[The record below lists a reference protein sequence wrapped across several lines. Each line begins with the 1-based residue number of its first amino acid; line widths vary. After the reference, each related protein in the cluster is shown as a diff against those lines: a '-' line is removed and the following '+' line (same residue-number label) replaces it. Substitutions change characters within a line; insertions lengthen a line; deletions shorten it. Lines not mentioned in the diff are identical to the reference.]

1 LPALAGRL
9 GRRSTDTGKLGSGRE
24 FDPPD
29 CNFPDCW
36 MSVFRLLQIAEP
48 GRRGHNVAP
57 FFIPYMWKV
66 LPVTQKPDQCL
77 GEWID
82 REAIAEAMIPLIGQL
97 YRNNNVVTSIHGR
110 GLINRSVIAIMK
122 AHRFARHRMA
132 DDAELSVHE
141 TFPILKAMSEL
152 KLGAASV
159 DLGKMVAKFKAEGN
173 GRSIEDFVKAELA
186 EVVGKQ
192 NGDAREGTDVVL
204 YGFGRIGRLL
214 ARILIEKTGGGD
226 GLRLR
231 AIVVRKGAENDLVKR
246 ASLLRRDS
254 VHGPFDGTITIDEEN
269 NTLTAN
275 GNLIQVIYSNDPASI
290 DYTQYG
296 IKNALLVDNT
306 GKWRDAEGLGQH
318 LKCPGIDRVVLTA
331 PGKGALKN
339 IVHGINHSDIG
350 ADDKIISAASCTTNA
365 IVPVLK
371 AVNDQYGIVNGH
383 VETVHSYTNDQNLID
398 NFHKGS
404 RRGRSAP
411 LNMVITETGAATAA
425 AKALPVL
432 KGKLT
437 GNAIRVPTPNV
448 SMAILNLNL
457 EKATTREEINE
468 YLRQMAMHSDLQ
480 KQIDFVSS
488 QEVVSTDFVGS
499 RHAGVVDAEATI
511 CNDNRVVLYVWYDNE
526 FGYSCQVVRV
536 MEDMAGVNPPAFP
549 R

>member
-1 LPALAGRL
+1 
-9 GRRSTDTGKLGSGRE
+9 
-24 FDPPD
+24 
-29 CNFPDCW
+29 
-36 MSVFRLLQIAEP
+36 
-48 GRRGHNVAP
+48 
-57 FFIPYMWKV
+57 
-66 LPVTQKPDQCL
+66 VTQKPDQCL

-82 REAIAEAMIPLIGQL
+82 REALAEAMIPLIGQL
-97 YRNNNVVTSIHGR
+97 YRNNNVVTSIYGR
-110 GLINRSVIAIMK
+110 GLINRSVIAILK
-122 AHRFARHRMA
+122 AHRFARHRIA
-132 DDAELSVHE
+132 DETELSVHD
-141 TFPILKAMSEL
+141 TFQILKTMSEMN
-152 KLGAASV
+152 LGAASV
-159 DLGKMVAKFKAEGN
+159 DLGKLVAKYKEAGN
-173 GRSIEDFVKAELA
+173 GRSLEQFVREELA
-186 EVVGKQ
+186 EVADKRHAATGHK
-192 NGDAREGTDVVL
+192 GTDVVL

-231 AIVVRKGAENDLVKR
+231 AIVVRKGADNDLVKR

-254 VHGPFDGTITIDEEN
+254 VHGPFDGTITIDEAN
-269 NTLTAN
+269 NTITAN
-275 GNLIQVIYSNDPASI
+275 GNLIQVIYSNDPASV

-296 IKNALLVDNT
+296 IENALLVDNT

-318 LKCPGIDRVVLTA
+318 LKCPGVARVVLTA
-331 PGKGALKN
+331 PGKGELKN
-339 IVHGINHSDIG
+339 IVHGINHGDIT

-404 RRGRSAP
+404 RRGRSAA

-457 EKATTREEINE
+457 EKATSRDEINE

-480 KQIDFVSS
+480 KQIDFVNS

>member
-1 LPALAGRL
+1 
-9 GRRSTDTGKLGSGRE
+9 
-24 FDPPD
+24 
-29 CNFPDCW
+29 
-36 MSVFRLLQIAEP
+36 
-48 GRRGHNVAP
+48 
-57 FFIPYMWKV
+57 MWKV
-66 LPVTQKPDQCL
+66 PVTQKPDQCL

-82 REAIAEAMIPLIGQL
+82 REALAEAMIPLIGQL
-97 YRNNNVVTSIHGR
+97 YRNNNVVSSIYGR
-110 GLINRSVIAIMK
+110 SLINQSVIAILK
-122 AHRFARHRMA
+122 AHRFARHRSA
-132 DDAELSVHE
+132 DDSELSVHE
-141 TFPILKAMSEL
+141 TFPLLKAMSEL

-159 DLGKMVAKFKAEGN
+159 DLGKLAYKFRKEGA
-173 GRSIEDFVKAELA
+173 GRSAEQFVREEMAD
-186 EVVGKQ
+186 VVGQ
-192 NGDAREGTDVVL
+192 QSAAARKGTDVVL

-231 AIVVRKGAENDLVKR
+231 AIVVRKGADNDLTKR

-254 VHGPFDGTITIDEEN
+254 VHGPFNGTIVIDEEN
-269 NTLTAN
+269 STITAN
-275 GNLIQVIYSNDPASI
+275 GNLIQVIYAKNPSEV

-296 IKNALLVDNT
+296 IKDALLVDNT
-306 GKWRDAEGLGQH
+306 GVWRDAEGLGQH
-318 LKCPGIDRVVLTA
+318 LACPGVDRVVLTA
-331 PGKGALKN
+331 PGKGKLKN
-339 IVHGINHSDIG
+339 IVHGINHGEIT
-350 ADDKIISAASCTTNA
+350 ADDKIVSAASCTTNA

-371 AVNDQYGIVNGH
+371 AVNDKFGIVNGH

-398 NFHKGS
+398 NFHKGD
-404 RRGRSAP
+404 RRGRSAA

-425 AKALPVL
+425 AKALPEL
-432 KGKLT
+432 AGKLT

-457 EKATTREEINE
+457 ETAASREEMNE
-468 YLRQMAMHSDLQ
+468 YLRYMALHSDLH
-480 KQIDFVSS
+480 KQIDYVNS

-511 CNDNRVVLYVWYDNE
+511 SQDNRVVLYVWYDNE